1 MTNIPQI
8 DEETTA
14 RCLEWGFEDGP
25 AMLQSEIGMCVTRDD
40 SKAGGSAHN
49 QDVLMR
55 QGVVVWC

>member
-1 MTNIPQI
+1 
-8 DEETTA
+8 
-14 RCLEWGFEDGP
+14 
-25 AMLQSEIGMCVTRDD
+25 MCVTRDD